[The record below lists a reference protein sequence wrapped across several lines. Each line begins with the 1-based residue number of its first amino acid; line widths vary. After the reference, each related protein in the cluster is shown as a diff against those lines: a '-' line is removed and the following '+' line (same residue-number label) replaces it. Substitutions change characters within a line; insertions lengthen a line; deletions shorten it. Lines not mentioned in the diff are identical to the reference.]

1 MAPTTEPGE
10 AGFPIPP
17 LAARLF
23 ALARAKGCEARIVGG
38 AVRDWLAGLPIGDI
52 DMAVAAPIG
61 SFADACRAEGLRVV
75 ETGLSHGTVTVLD
88 PANADRGGPDRGGP
102 DRGGPVEVTQTRV
115 DLETDGRHA
124 VVGFSDDW
132 KADASRRD
140 FTINAIY
147 IDADGRLDDP
157 LGGVADL
164 KAGILRFAGAAAQ
177 RVEEDA
183 LRMLR
188 YCRFL
193 PRFGSSGVDADAAA
207 ALGDAAPMAAHL
219 SGERV
224 AAECRRLFGM
234 DDGAAGIRLMQETGI
249 AAHALGLPLELAH
262 LDHLAGRAGFEAG
275 IDPQQA
281 WLVRLSAL
289 TATGGAAVLARR
301 LRLSRQDSRLL
312 AALDAGVGNEFG
324 NSVERAGPAG
334 TAALLNGPD
343 WARGA
348 YALLRDRVPP
358 SAALIVAA
366 ARCGSAVTPD
376 RIALLA
382 SWTPPQ
388 FPLAAADLLS
398 HGVDKGPR
406 LGEMLR
412 AAEAYWVAQ
421 DFVPSKEALIDFA
434 MTPG

>member
-1 MAPTTEPGE
+1 MAATTEPGP
-10 AGFPIPP
+10 AAFPVPP

-23 ALARAKGCEARIVGG
+23 DLVRKEGYEARIVGG

-52 DMAVAAPIG
+52 DMAVAAPIDA
-61 SFADACRAEGLRVV
+61 FADACRADGIRVI
-75 ETGLSHGTVTVLD
+75 ETGLSHGTVTVLSPARPGGGNPD
-88 PANADRGGPDRGGP
+88 AANSDSANAGIGGPI
-102 DRGGPVEVTQTRV
+102 EVTQTRV

-147 IDADGRLDDP
+147 IDADGQIDDP
-157 LGGVADL
+157 LGGRADL
-164 KAGILRFAGAAAQ
+164 ESGTLRFAGNAAQ

-193 PRFGSSGVDADAAA
+193 PRFGSAGIDPAAAA
-207 ALGDAAPMAAHL
+207 ALRDAAPTAARL

-234 DDGAAGIRLMQETGI
+234 DDGAAGIHLLQDTGI
-249 AAHALGLPLELAH
+249 AAHALGTALEPGHLAH
-262 LDHLAGRAGFEAG
+262 LADKSGFDAG
-275 IDPQQA
+275 IDPHQA
-281 WLVRLSAL
+281 WLVKLAAL
-289 TATGGAAVLARR
+289 TAPGRAPVLAQR

-312 AALDAGVGNEFG
+312 AGLDSGD
-324 NSVERAGPAG
+324 PAQ

-343 WARGA
+343 WQQGA
-348 YALLRDRVPP
+348 YVMVRDQLPPAALLV
-358 SAALIVAA
+358 VAA
-366 ARCGSAVTPD
+366 ARCGRTADPD
-376 RIALLA
+376 HLAMLA
-382 SWTPPQ
+382 SWMPPE

-406 LGEMLR
+406 LGEMLS
-412 AAEAYWVAQ
+412 AAEAHWVGEGFAPSRQ
-421 DFVPSKEALIDFA
+421 DLIDFA

>member
-1 MAPTTEPGE
+1 MAATTEPGP
-10 AGFPIPP
+10 AAFPVPP

-23 ALARAKGCEARIVGG
+23 DLARAQGYEARIVGG

-52 DMAVAAPIG
+52 DMAVAAPIDA
-61 SFADACRAEGLRVV
+61 FADACRADGIRVI
-75 ETGLSHGTVTVLD
+75 ETGLSHGTVTVLSPARPGGANPD
-88 PANADRGGPDRGGP
+88 AANSDSANAGIGGPI
-102 DRGGPVEVTQTRV
+102 EVTQTRV

-132 KADASRRD
+132 KADALRRD

-147 IDADGRLDDP
+147 IDADGQIDDP
-157 LGGVADL
+157 LGGRADL
-164 KAGILRFAGAAAQ
+164 ESGTLRFAGNAAQ

-193 PRFGSSGVDADAAA
+193 PRFGSAGIDPAAAA
-207 ALGDAAPMAAHL
+207 ALRDAAPTAARL

-234 DDGAAGIRLMQETGI
+234 DDGAAGIRLLQDTGI
-249 AAHALGLPLELAH
+249 AAHALGTALEPGHLAH
-262 LDHLAGRAGFEAG
+262 LADKAGFDAG
-275 IDPQQA
+275 IDPHQA
-281 WLVRLSAL
+281 WLVRLAAL
-289 TATGGAAVLARR
+289 TAPGRAPVLAQR

-312 AALDAGVGNEFG
+312 AGLDSGD
-324 NSVERAGPAG
+324 PAQ

-343 WARGA
+343 WQQGA
-348 YALLRDRVPP
+348 YVMVRGQMPPAALLV
-358 SAALIVAA
+358 VAA
-366 ARCGSAVTPD
+366 ARCGRTADPD
-376 RIALLA
+376 HLAMLA
-382 SWTPPQ
+382 SWVPPE

-398 HGVDKGPR
+398 HGVDKGPC

-412 AAEAYWVAQ
+412 AAEAHWVGQ
-421 DFVPSKEALIDFA
+421 DFAPSRQDLIDFA
-434 MTPG
+434 MTSG